1 MMMPIL
7 WVLATPLARV
17 VKLDA
22 NGKQVWKTTAH
33 VATSDSSRRTLAR
46 VVASMDGQSIFVV
59 AGYVIVKL
67 DGGGAQQ
74 WTRLVAPVFKPQ
86 AAPGVEAAPRV
97 DAALRGSR
105 LYYFLD
111 SHSVVAVLGAKE
123 GEMLSFRAY
132 YYSGVAAHPRIQLLP
147 DGTILI
153 MSSDETFTV
162 GTEALSATSLWRLDD
177 VKAPP
182 LRVAEA
188 PPASAEAAAAPTAA
202 AQPSA
207 APEGKP
213 AAAPGKGTKQ
223 VRREKMK
230 KFFQDIDK
238 KTQKK

>member
-1 MMMPIL
+1 
-7 WVLATPLARV
+7 V
-17 VKLDA
+17 VKLNA

-46 VVASMDGQSIFVV
+46 VLASMDGQSIFVV

-67 DGGGAQQ
+67 DGGGVQQ
-74 WTRLVAPVFKPQ
+74 WTRLVAPAVKPK
-86 AAPGVEAAPRV
+86 AAPRVEAAPRV

-105 LYYFLD
+105 LYYFLN
-111 SHSVVAVLGAKE
+111 SLSVVAVLGAKE
-123 GEMLSFRAY
+123 GEMKSFRAY
-132 YYSGVAAHPRIQLLP
+132 YDNSGVAAHPRIQLLP
-147 DGTILI
+147 DGTILL
-153 MSSDETFTV
+153 MTSNDTFL
-162 GTEALSATSLWRLDD
+162 GKESEQWSATSLARLDD

-213 AAAPGKGTKQ
+213 AAAPGKGAKQ

-230 KFFQDIDK
+230 KFFQDLDK